1 MSLLEA
7 EEVALAR
14 SSFSTSSTLRP
25 RPAASRA
32 MPAPLMPPPMTRRS
46 YAAWSMASGG
56 ARLGPGG
63 EEMLR
68 ELDESGA
75 ALAPRHIGRQM
86 GHARRRAADVRHA
99 DRNREGAEHRLVV
112 RRIADEQ
119 DAPGRALGV
128 DAELGAEQPAR
139 HREL

>member
-14 SSFSTSSTLRP
+14 SSFSASSTLRP

-46 YAAWSMASGG
+46 YAASSMASGG
-56 ARLGPGG
+56 ARSCTAG

-68 ELDESGA
+68 ELDETGA
-75 ALAPRHIGRQM
+75 ALAARHIGRQVD
-86 GHARRRAADVRHA
+86 HARRRAADVRHA
-99 DRNREGAEHRLVV
+99 DGDREGAEHRLVI

-119 DAPGRALGV
+119 DA
-128 DAELGAEQPAR
+128 
-139 HREL
+139 